1 MRSSGSGSAQI
12 FAKED
17 TAFDV
22 VAADT
27 VALHWACEVE
37 PDEVLV
43 CTLPLDTGGA
53 VGCPGWPLR
62 PGRASA
68 RGARHTPDAASAST
82 VADLHQRDV
91 IS

>member
-1 MRSSGSGSAQI
+1 M

-43 CTLPLDTGGA
+43 CTLPSETGGA
-53 VGCPGWPLR
+53 VGGPGWPLR

-68 RGARHTPDAASAST
+68 SGARPEAASANT
-82 VADLHQRDV
+82 AAVLHQRDV
-91 IS
+91 VI